1 MMDTTEII
9 VVISGVIVIAF
20 VLWYF
25 FGEREPPAVSK
36 VMSGNQLPCLLTH
49 RSLLITHHYFK

>member
-1 MMDTTEII
+1 MDKMEIA
-9 VVISGVIVIAF
+9 VVNGGIFLIAF

-36 VMSGNQLPCLLTH
+36 VMSDE
-49 RSLLITHHYFK
+49 